1 MSDRVVLVTGGARGI
16 GLGIVEAFANAGF
29 KVMIADLGGVTADS
43 CSSAGS
49 NSSAS
54 GDAENWNYNLA
65 NKQDLDLAQSKAGQ
79 LGEVACCEVDV
90 TNSDSCVSAVAATIE
105 RFGQLDV
112 LINNAGVV
120 QSGPLLEFSEDDWD
134 KVFAVNTKG
143 IFLMTRAALP
153 ALLESKDAAVVN
165 TASIAGKKGYADMA
179 AYCGS
184 KFAAIGITQS
194 LANEFSPSG
203 IRVNAICPGI
213 VGTAMWLE
221 HLMPSNTTDI
231 DEKNRDFE
239 DAMAERIPMG
249 RPQTVED
256 MGQAALYLATA
267 RNVTGVAL
275 SVAGG
280 IEMN

>member
-16 GLGIVEAFANAGF
+16 GFGIVEAFANAGF
-29 KVMIADLGGVTADS
+29 KVMIADLGGGNSATRGAS
-43 CSSAGS
+43 SSAG
-49 NSSAS
+49 

-65 NKQDLDLAQSKAGQ
+65 NKQDLDQAQSKAGQ
-79 LGEVACCEVDV
+79 LGEVASCEVDV
-90 TNSDSCVSAVAATIE
+90 TSSDSCVKAVAATIE

-165 TASIAGKKGYADMA
+165 TASIAGKKGYADMS

-194 LANEFSPSG
+194 LANEFAPSG

>member
-1 MSDRVVLVTGGARGI
+1 MNDRVVLVTGGARGI
-16 GLGIVEAFANAGF
+16 GFGIVEAFANAGF
-29 KVMIADLGGVTADS
+29 KVMIADLGGGNSATRGAS
-43 CSSAGS
+43 SSAG
-49 NSSAS
+49 

-65 NKQDLDLAQSKAGQ
+65 NKQDLDQAQSKAGQ
-79 LGEVACCEVDV
+79 LGEVASCEVDV
-90 TNSDSCVSAVAATIE
+90 TSSDSCVKAVAATIE

-165 TASIAGKKGYADMA
+165 TASIAGKKGYADMS

>member
-16 GLGIVEAFANAGF
+16 GLGIVEVFANAGC
-29 KVMIADLGGVTADS
+29 KVMIADLGGGTADS
-43 CSSAGS
+43 SASTSS
-49 NSSAS
+49 NS
-54 GDAENWNYNLA
+54 DAENWNYNLA
-65 NKQDLDLAQSKAGQ
+65 NKHDLDQAQNKAGQ
-79 LGEVACCEVDV
+79 LGEVASCEVDV
-90 TNSDSCVSAVAATIE
+90 TDSDSCVRAVAATIE

-112 LINNAGVV
+112 LINNAGIV

-153 ALLESKDAAVVN
+153 SLLESKDAAVVN
-165 TASIAGKKGYADMA
+165 TASIAGKKGYADMS

-194 LANEFSPSG
+194 LATEFAPSG

-249 RPQTVED
+249 RPQSVED

-267 RNVTGVAL
+267 KNVTGVAL

>member
-16 GLGIVEAFANAGF
+16 GFGIVEAFANAGF
-29 KVMIADLGGVTADS
+29 KVMIADLGGGNSAARGAS
-43 CSSAGS
+43 SSAG
-49 NSSAS
+49 

-65 NKQDLDLAQSKAGQ
+65 NKQDLDQAQSKAGQ
-79 LGEVACCEVDV
+79 LGEVATCEVDV
-90 TNSDSCVSAVAATIE
+90 TSSDSCVRAVAATIE

-165 TASIAGKKGYADMA
+165 TASIAGKKGYADMS

-184 KFAAIGITQS
+184 KFVAIGITQS
-194 LANEFSPSG
+194 LANEFAPSG

>member
-1 MSDRVVLVTGGARGI
+1 
-16 GLGIVEAFANAGF
+16 
-29 KVMIADLGGVTADS
+29 
-43 CSSAGS
+43 
-49 NSSAS
+49 
-54 GDAENWNYNLA
+54 
-65 NKQDLDLAQSKAGQ
+65 
-79 LGEVACCEVDV
+79 
-90 TNSDSCVSAVAATIE
+90 
-105 RFGQLDV
+105 
-112 LINNAGVV
+112 
-120 QSGPLLEFSEDDWD
+120 
-134 KVFAVNTKG
+134 
-143 IFLMTRAALP
+143 
-153 ALLESKDAAVVN
+153 VN
-165 TASIAGKKGYADMA
+165 TASIAGKKGYADMS

-194 LANEFSPSG
+194 LANEFAPSG